1 MKIEDLRK
9 LNKEELQKNLED
21 NRKKAQELRMTLA
34 TEKVKNIKE
43 IREIKKDIAKILTVL
58 NTK

>member
-1 MKIEDLRK
+1 MKIQELRK
-9 LNKEELQKNLED
+9 LNKEELQKSLAD
-21 NRKKAQELRMTLA
+21 NRKKAQELRVVLA

-43 IREIKKDIAKILTVL
+43 IREIKKDIAKILTIL